1 MSLQVIWQSPA
12 TKQLDVVVSEGIR
25 LFGERIAAAF
35 YWRVRDY
42 SAYLSDNPFM
52 GIIEP
57 LLAER
62 RIEYRS
68 LVIHKHY
75 KLIYRVEND
84 KVYIADLWDT
94 RCEPARLTRRMRG
107 K

>member
-1 MSLQVIWQSPA
+1 MAKVEW
-12 TKQLDVVVSEGIR
+12 TKGANR
-25 LFGERIAAAF
+25 ARIAILAYGSDMFGLKASQQLND
-35 YWRVRDY
+35 RIEDY
-42 SAYLSDNPFM
+42 ADCLGKTPFM